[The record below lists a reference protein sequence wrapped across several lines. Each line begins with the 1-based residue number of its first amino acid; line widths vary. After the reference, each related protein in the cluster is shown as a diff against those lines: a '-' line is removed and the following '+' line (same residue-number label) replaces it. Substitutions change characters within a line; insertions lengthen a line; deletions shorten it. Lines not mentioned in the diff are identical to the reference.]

1 MVKLDG
7 RKIRWI
13 VRQKLRGMS
22 TDDIA
27 LVQGISHRRVE
38 QIWKDYRR
46 KGSIPVLKKPGRP
59 GKEPLGS
66 KEVALILE
74 AYDRFRVNA
83 LTLESILKH
92 EYGMELSHNRIQSLL
107 KENGRAIPQPSKQR
121 RRRWVRYEREYSMS
135 LWHTDWKLLPDGSWC
150 IAYMDDA
157 SRLITGYGSFQE
169 ATAENAI
176 SVLEKA
182 MAIYGCPK
190 EILTDR

>member
-13 VRQKLRGMS
+13 IRQKLNGMS

-59 GKEPLGS
+59 GKEPLGP

-83 LTLESILKH
+83 LTLE
-92 EYGMELSHNRIQSLL
+92 Y
-107 KENGRAIPQPSKQR
+107 
-121 RRRWVRYEREYSMS
+121 
-135 LWHTDWKLLPDGSWC
+135 
-150 IAYMDDA
+150 
-157 SRLITGYGSFQE
+157 
-169 ATAENAI
+169 
-176 SVLEKA
+176 
-182 MAIYGCPK
+182 
-190 EILTDR
+190 